1 MSAHRTFNELNL
13 KNNQYKKLAVVSA
26 VLLLVVLAILF
37 FELRGIKH

>member
-1 MSAHRTFNELNL
+1 MPAHRTFSELNL

-37 FELRGIKH
+37 FELVGIKH